1 VLLLSRHGALTE
13 RSLSSKMPVP
23 TKSLRIVLRNM
34 QKDGEVRIHRSRWEL
49 FPGVTP
55 EKPELEVNVR

>member
-1 VLLLSRHGALTE
+1 
-13 RSLSSKMPVP
+13 MPVP

-49 FPGVTP
+49 FPGVVP